1 MKKLLKFL
9 MLVIL
14 AAAGVLAYQGYDK
27 YSSALKNAPLAEK
40 TAEIRAQENYTPIDE
55 LPKTFVNAM
64 VAVEDR
70 RFFRHRGFD
79 ARGTARAIV
88 TDIRTRSLA
97 EGGSTITQQLA
108 KNIYFPLDDSPARKI
123 AEIFMALK
131 IEIEYSK
138 SDILELYFNVIY
150 YGKGC
155 YCIYD
160 AAQEYFGKKPS
171 ELTDYESTMLAGLP
185 NAPSV
190 LSAAPERA
198 AERQK
203 KVLKSM
209 VRAGY
214 ITESEMNKILNEG

>member
-1 MKKLLKFL
+1 
-9 MLVIL
+9 
-14 AAAGVLAYQGYDK
+14 
-27 YSSALKNAPLAEK
+27 
-40 TAEIRAQENYTPIDE
+40 
-55 LPKTFVNAM
+55 
-64 VAVEDR
+64 
-70 RFFRHRGFD
+70 
-79 ARGTARAIV
+79 
-88 TDIRTRSLA
+88 
-97 EGGSTITQQLA
+97 
-108 KNIYFPLDDSPARKI
+108 
-123 AEIFMALK
+123 MALK
-131 IEIEYSK
+131 IESEYSK

-198 AERQK
+198 SARQK